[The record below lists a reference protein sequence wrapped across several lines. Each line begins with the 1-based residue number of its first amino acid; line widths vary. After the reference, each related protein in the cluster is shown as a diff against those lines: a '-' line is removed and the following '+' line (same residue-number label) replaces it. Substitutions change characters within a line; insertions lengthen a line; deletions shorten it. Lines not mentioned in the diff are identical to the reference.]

1 MSKTSASADID
12 ALFQLPLGE
21 FTAARN
27 ALAAQ
32 LKKDGRHA
40 EATEVKALTKPS
52 ASAWVVNQLFW
63 RHRKPF
69 DRLLE
74 SGDRLRRVHAERL
87 TGDAARDPV
96 NERREAVAELAS
108 RAENILKESGHG
120 GTRDLIRRVTS
131 TLDALSSYGSLPNAP
146 AAGRLTD
153 DLEPPGFEAAL
164 GLMPAA
170 GKRAAPGPPIQM
182 RLPGAEPPA
191 KRANVVKE
199 TAAAA
204 RRAEEDRKRLAAT
217 AKADVRTAEHA
228 LNLARKQAERA
239 TATLEK
245 AAAHAKAID
254 AERAQIEKRL
264 DRIAKDA
271 EAAHKEARTAA
282 AAAERATQAA
292 TEAERAVELARNRL
306 QKSPAGA
313 PHGRS

>member
-1 MSKTSASADID
+1 
-12 ALFQLPLGE
+12 
-21 FTAARN
+21 
-27 ALAAQ
+27 
-32 LKKDGRHA
+32 
-40 EATEVKALTKPS
+40 VKALTKPS

-63 RHRKPF
+63 RHRKLF

-74 SGDRLRRVHAERL
+74 SGDRLRRAHAERL
-87 TGDAARDPV
+87 TGHAARDPV
-96 NERREAVAELAS
+96 SERREAVAELAS

-146 AAGRLTD
+146 AAGRLMD

-170 GKRAAPGPPIQM
+170 GKRAAAGPPIQM
-182 RLPGAEPPA
+182 RLPGAEPPT
-191 KRANVVKE
+191 KRANDAKE

-204 RRAEEDRKRLAAT
+204 RRAEEDRKRLAAA
-217 AKADVRTAEHA
+217 AKAAVRTAEHA

-239 TATLEK
+239 AATLEK
-245 AAAHAKAID
+245 AAARAKVID

-264 DRIAKDA
+264 ARIAKDA
-271 EAAHKEARTAA
+271 EAAHTEARDAA

-292 TEAERAVELARNRL
+292 ADAERVVELARNRL
-306 QKSPAGA
+306 QKSPTGA
-313 PHGRS
+313 PPGRS